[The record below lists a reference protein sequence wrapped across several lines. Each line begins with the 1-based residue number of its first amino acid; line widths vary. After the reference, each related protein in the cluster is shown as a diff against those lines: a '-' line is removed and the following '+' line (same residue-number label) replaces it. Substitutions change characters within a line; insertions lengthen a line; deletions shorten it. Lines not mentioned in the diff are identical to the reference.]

1 MRPRRIA
8 ICTTQVPFTTGGAE
22 LHAQGLQ
29 RALQGHG
36 YETEIIAVPFR
47 WYPPA
52 EIVKHMLAWRLLD
65 VTEAGGNRIDL
76 VVALRFPAYL
86 VRHPRKV
93 VWLMHQYKSAYEWWA
108 NDYGDLAA
116 ADDGQRVRD
125 IIIRSDNTELRAA
138 HRLFANSRT
147 VAERLKRFNGIDAP
161 PLYHPPPLADQ
172 LAPGECGDY
181 IFCPSRL
188 ERTKRQDLLIEAMA
202 AVRSPAKCY
211 IAGTGPLEPALRQL
225 IATHHLESRVTLLG
239 RVSRDDLV
247 RYYANAC
254 AVFFGPYDED
264 YGYVTLEAL
273 LAGKAVISL
282 EDSGGPL
289 EFLEHGVNGLVV
301 QPVAQE
307 IAAAIDTLFEDRALA
322 ERMGRSGR
330 EMIRERGISWD
341 AVVEALI
348 A

>member
-1 MRPRRIA
+1 MRLRRIA
-8 ICTTQVPFTTGGAE
+8 ICTSQVPFTTGGAE
-22 LHAQGLQ
+22 LHARGLQ

-86 VRHPRKV
+86 VRHPHKV
-93 VWLMHQYKSAYEWWA
+93 VWLMHQHKAAYEWWPSE
-108 NDYGDLAA
+108 YGDLAA

-125 IIIRSDNTELRAA
+125 IIIGSDNTELRAA

-161 PLYHPPPLADQ
+161 PLYHPPPLVEQ

-188 ERTKRQDLLIEAMA
+188 ERTKRQSLLMEAMA
-202 AVRSPAKCY
+202 HLRSDAKCY
-211 IAGTGPLEPALRQL
+211 IAGTGPDEAALRQL
-225 IATHHLESRVTLLG
+225 ITAHHLESRVMLLG
-239 RVSRDDLV
+239 HVSQEELV
-247 RYYANAC
+247 RYYANAR
-254 AVFFGPYDED
+254 AVFFGPFDED

-273 LAGKAVISL
+273 HAGKAVISL
-282 EDSGGPL
+282 DDSGGPL
-289 EFLEHGVNGLVV
+289 EFIEHGINGLIV
-301 QPVAQE
+301 PPAPQE

-322 ERMGRSGR
+322 ERMGRTGR
-330 EMIRERGISWD
+330 EMIRDRGISWD